1 MALSIWAAGSANWPE
16 YGMMS
21 PILTVGSACAGA
33 TPKSAAAR
41 ASAIRVVR
49 MDVLTGTSSGV
60 MARAILRRLT
70 TRRASRGTTS
80 CYTGA
85 AGIGVEGGTTERDGY
100 PRREGDR
107 DGAPRARPG
116 RAARHRRDRRGG
128 RPEWPHARTGSDGP
142 RSSHH
147 GGDRPEQG
155 LHGGKLPATH
165 ERAGGRGRAELVSK
179 PGGVEQWPH
188 HAGGGCVAHRGG
200 RECRGGD
207 RRGGRHGGAGPALRR

>member
-116 RAARHRRDRRGG
+116 RAARHRRD
-128 RPEWPHARTGSDGP
+128 
-142 RSSHH
+142 
-147 GGDRPEQG
+147 QG

-207 RRGGRHGGAGPALRR
+207 RRGGRHGGAGPALRRSGACLLRVTPLARAGM